1 MVRETEVILGKRK
14 SLRSISVSLR
24 SIPVSLCS
32 ISVSLRY
39 ISDSLRSMSIS
50 LRYISVTLQY
60 VSVSLLSISVS
71 LRYIS
76 VSSLSSISVSL
87 RSISVSLLSISV
99 SLLYISV
106 SLRSISVS
114 LRSISFSLR
123 YISVSPPPSIPSP
136 ISYYFLVGHTLKIQN
151 YARHSP
157 FLSAVP
163 TDNHFIDLVLQI
175 AVSLKVCAM
184 KLNLCNYRSWCLV
197 ITQLATFETL
207 QCWLNHR
214 HFLVLSVPLSQ
225 PSTSHQT
232 KSWLVR
238 AHYTRCNSIPPP
250 ATFVTA
256 CLAVYD
262 VTLILFL

>member
-60 VSVSLLSISVS
+60 V
-71 LRYIS
+71 
-76 VSSLSSISVSL
+76 
-87 RSISVSLLSISV
+87 SVSLLSISV

-238 AHYTRCNSIPPP
+238 AHYTRCNSIPPLQLSLRHVLLYM
-250 ATFVTA
+250 TSH
-256 CLAVYD
+256 
-262 VTLILFL
+262 